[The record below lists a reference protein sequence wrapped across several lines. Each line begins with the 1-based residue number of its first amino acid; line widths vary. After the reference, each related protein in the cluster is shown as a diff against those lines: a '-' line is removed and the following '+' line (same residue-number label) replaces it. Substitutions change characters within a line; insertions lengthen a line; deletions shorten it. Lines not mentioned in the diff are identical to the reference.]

1 MVVARDGFSGLDR
14 PPISRWAFVTV
25 EVIYMPSA
33 NVISTPELFD
43 EDGLI
48 RDFTSWS
55 ESLGETLAQDAGIG
69 QLTEA
74 HWKIIRAMREHYA
87 KFGFAPAMY
96 RICRDAGIERK
107 QVNELFGYCLV
118 AWRVAGLPNPGEEA
132 KSYLSSM

>member
-1 MVVARDGFSGLDR
+1 MSPATF
-14 PPISRWAFVTV
+14 
-25 EVIYMPSA
+25 
-33 NVISTPELFD
+33 ISTPELFD

-55 ESLGETLAQDAGIG
+55 ESLAENLAQEDGVG

-87 KFGFAPAMY
+87 MLGAAPAMH
-96 RICRDAGIERK
+96 RVCRDAGIGRQ

-132 KSYLSSM
+132 KTYLSGI